1 MKTSEFQVGQIVSGL
16 LPDET
21 VEIIQVVFIGEA
33 NASLVVKKHN
43 GQFQELIVTDELSF
57 QLADS
62 VSFQFDADPA
72 QFKLAMEAKRM
83 ELAGIFDPF
92 AALSSSN
99 LQPLPHQL
107 SAVYGELLNRIPLRF
122 LLADE
127 PGAGKTIMAGLL
139 IKELILRGSLKRCL
153 IVCPGSLGEQW
164 SDELK
169 EKFGLSFRQLTKN
182 SLDESHHVN
191 PFLESNFIIAR
202 MDQLARSSE
211 SVKNRIQ
218 ETEWDLV
225 IIDEAHRM
233 SAQQVG
239 FKNEATKTLRFRLG
253 QLLSRQTTHM
263 LLMTATPHTGS
274 DENFHLFLSLLD
286 NDMFVG
292 NLRHGELKA
301 DFSPVMLRR
310 VKENLV
316 TFEGKPL
323 FPPRKA
329 ITVSYKLSKS
339 ELDLYNQVT
348 AYVKEEMARAMAVYG
363 NDKKKQGNVSFAL
376 TVLQRRL
383 ASSPLAIRN
392 SLQRRLE
399 RILATKEGANVPS
412 LQPEDLSESIDESED
427 FLGEMSEEEREVLE
441 NSETVNGATAASN
454 GQELSEEVE
463 KLKSLLASADKVLAE
478 ESDSKWT
485 ELKSILESEDLSG
498 GEDSSHE
505 KLIIFTEHRD
515 TLNYLQSRISAT
527 LGTQYKVVTIHGGH
541 SREERKRSQAEFTNN
556 PMAPILVA
564 TDAAGEGINLQRAHF
579 MVNYDLPWNPNRIE
593 QRFGRIHRIGQLS
606 ECTLWNLV
614 SANTREG
621 SVYLRLLQ
629 KIVTQG
635 DAYNGNLFHILGG
648 EQLFEG
654 KSLAALLT
662 EAIIGSPLDVEAELD
677 LGIIKANKQ
686 AHQEAALMPEIAASF
701 DASEIAKKMN
711 EAKLKRLAPGFVAGF
726 FAAAFKDF
734 GGLLQEKEPERY
746 KIFNVPASL
755 AKLSRS
761 DKFIGE
767 LSSQY
772 ERVTFKAENVELN
785 GAPNAE
791 LIALGS
797 PLMNVV
803 VRGVLQKYAN
813 LLDRGTFFIDK
824 DPEGPDE
831 VRLLVCLSQDIVNN
845 FDQTKPI
852 ERIVTFIEILLSGET
867 FFRDI
872 PPVFDFVLPTAD
884 VQKEMLQSIIPKID
898 VDQLIEVGKSSLSKR
913 TTTLRLPELKGLVDA
928 QLDTTRKEVIKRMD
942 QEIKFWE
949 NEALAIAQ
957 GTRSN
962 AKHTPATAKLKAN
975 DHRARKALRLDQLGR
990 EGTILIKPSKVV
1002 SVALVVPAMS
1012 APGAESLKAV
1022 LYPKDQE
1029 AIKKIERRAVDLVLS
1044 VEKALGFSPKEM
1056 PRNNKGFDIDSFR
1069 ENTGRTFIEVKGR
1082 IDGADNF
1089 IITNSEFFLGHTQGS
1104 SFILALVKVASG
1116 EDPTKDQVR
1125 YIFDPF
1131 KGQLPIWG
1139 ADAHVLSMKKY
1150 WDTGFDPTAALPG

>member
-1 MKTSEFQVGQIVSGL
+1 MKTSELKVGQVVSGL
-16 LPDET
+16 LPDES
-21 VEIIQVVFIGEA
+21 VEIIKVTFIAQGS
-33 NASLVVKKHN
+33 ASLVVQKN
-43 GQFQELIVTDELSF
+43 SGQFQELTVTDELKF

-62 VSFQFDADPA
+62 VSFQFDADPGE
-72 QFKLAMEAKRM
+72 FKLAMEAKRM

-182 SLDESHHVN
+182 SLDEAHHVN
-191 PFLESNFIIAR
+191 PFLESNFLIAR
-202 MDQLARSSE
+202 MDQLARSSD
-211 SVKNRIQ
+211 SIKNRIE

-239 FKNEATKTLRFRLG
+239 LKNEATKTLRFRLG

-286 NDMFVG
+286 SDMFAG
-292 NLRHGELKA
+292 NLRQGEAKA

-323 FPPRKA
+323 FPSRKA
-329 ITVSYKLSKS
+329 ITVSYELSKS
-339 ELDLYNQVT
+339 ELELYNQVT
-348 AYVKEEMARAMAVYG
+348 SYVREEMARAMAVYG
-363 NDKKKQGNVSFAL
+363 NNKKKQGNVSFAL

-399 RILATKEGANVPS
+399 RLLATKEGSS
-412 LQPEDLSESIDESED
+412 LPLSELEDLSEVIDESED
-427 FLGEMSEEEREVLE
+427 FLGEITEEERELLE
-441 NSETVNGATAASN
+441 DSEAVNSATAASS
-454 GQELSEEVE
+454 GQELVEEVE
-463 KLKSLLASADKVLAE
+463 KLKALVSSADKVVSE
-478 ESDSKWT
+478 EADSKWL
-485 ELKSILESEDLSG
+485 ELKSILESKELSG
-498 GEDSSHE
+498 GEEGSYE
-505 KLIIFTEHRD
+505 KLIVFTEHRD
-515 TLNYLQSRISAT
+515 TLNYLRSRIEAT
-527 LGTQYKVVTIHGGH
+527 LGSQYKVVTIHGGH
-541 SREERKRSQAEFTNN
+541 SREERRRSQAEFTNN

-635 DAYNGNLFHILGG
+635 NAYNGNLFHILGG

-654 KSLAALLT
+654 KSLADLLT
-662 EAIIGSPLDVEAELD
+662 ESIIGSPVEVEQELD

-686 AHQEAALMPEIAASF
+686 AHQEAVLMPEIASTF

-711 EAKLKRLAPGFVAGF
+711 EAKSRRLAPGFVAGF

-734 GGLLQEKEPERY
+734 GGSLQDKEHERY
-746 KIFNVPASL
+746 KISNVPATL

-761 DKFIGE
+761 DKSIGE
-767 LSSQY
+767 LSTQY
-772 ERVTFKAENVELN
+772 ERVTFKAENVELE

-791 LIALGS
+791 LIAPGS
-797 PLMNVV
+797 PLMNVAV
-803 VRGVLQKYAN
+803 KGILQKYSN
-813 LLDRGTFFIDK
+813 LLDRGTLFIDQ
-824 DPEGPDE
+824 DPEAPEG
-831 VRLLVCLSQDIVNN
+831 VRLLICLSQDLVNN
-845 FDQTKPI
+845 FDQTKPV
-852 ERIVTFIEILLSGET
+852 ERIVTFVEVLSTGET
-867 FFRDI
+867 FFHDT
-872 PPVFDFVLPTAD
+872 PPFFDFVFPKPD
-884 VQKEMLQSIIPKID
+884 VQETTLQEIFPEIELD
-898 VDQLIEVGKSSLSKR
+898 RLLDLGVDSLSER
-913 TTTLRLPELKGLVDA
+913 TTSVRLPELKSFLND
-928 QLDTTRKEVIKRMD
+928 QLEKTRKEVIKRMD
-942 QEIKFWE
+942 QEIKFWD

-962 AKHTPATAKLKAN
+962 AKHTAATAKLKAN
-975 DHRARKALRLDQLGR
+975 EHRARKTSRLDQIDR
-990 EGTILIKPSKVV
+990 ECTILIKQPRVI
-1002 SVALVVPAMS
+1002 SVALVVS
-1012 APGAESLKAV
+1012 AISVPGHESSKAA
-1022 LYPKDQE
+1022 LFPKDQE

-1044 VEKALGFSPKEM
+1044 VEAKLGYSPKEM

-1082 IDGADNF
+1082 IDGAENF
-1089 IITNSEFFLGHTQGS
+1089 IITESEFFLGHTQGN
-1104 SFILALVKVASG
+1104 SFILALVRVAPG
-1116 EDPTKDQVR
+1116 EDSTKDQVR
-1125 YIFDPF
+1125 YIVDPF
-1131 KGQLPIWG
+1131 NGQLPIWG
-1139 ADAHVLSMKKY
+1139 AEAHVLSMKKF
-1150 WDTGFDPTAALPG
+1150 WEMGFDPLAH

>member
-1 MKTSEFQVGQIVSGL
+1 MKTSELKVGQIVSGL
-16 LPDET
+16 LPDES
-21 VEIIQVVFIGEA
+21 VEIIKVTFIAQGG
-33 NASLVVKKHN
+33 ASLVVQKN
-43 GQFQELIVTDELSF
+43 SGQFQELTVTDELTF

-62 VSFQFDADPA
+62 VSFQFDADPGE
-72 QFKLAMEAKRM
+72 FKLAMEAKRM

-191 PFLESNFIIAR
+191 PFLESNFLIAR
-202 MDQLARSSE
+202 MDQLARSSD
-211 SVKNRIQ
+211 SVKNRIE

-239 FKNEATKTLRFRLG
+239 LKNEATKTLRFQLG

-286 NDMFVG
+286 SDMFAG
-292 NLRHGELKA
+292 NLRQGEAKA

-329 ITVSYKLSKS
+329 ITVSYELSKS
-339 ELDLYNQVT
+339 ELELYNQVT
-348 AYVKEEMARAMAVYG
+348 SYVREEMARAMAVYG
-363 NDKKKQGNVSFAL
+363 NNKKKQGNVSFAL

-399 RILATKEGANVPS
+399 RLLATKEGISTP
-412 LQPEDLSESIDESED
+412 LLELEDLSEVIDESED
-427 FLGEMSEEEREVLE
+427 FLGEMTEEDRELLEDSEAV
-441 NSETVNGATAASN
+441 NSATAASS
-454 GQELSEEVE
+454 GQELVEEVE
-463 KLKSLLASADKVLAE
+463 KLKALVSSADKVISE
-478 ESDSKWT
+478 ESDSKWL
-485 ELKSILESEDLSG
+485 ELKSILESKELSG
-498 GEDSSHE
+498 GEEGSYE
-505 KLIIFTEHRD
+505 KLIVFTEHRD
-515 TLNYLQSRISAT
+515 TLNYLRSRIEAT
-527 LGTQYKVVTIHGGH
+527 LGSKFKVVTIHGGH
-541 SREERKRSQAEFTNN
+541 SREERRRSQAEFTNN

-606 ECTLWNLV
+606 ECTLWNLI

-635 DAYNGNLFHILGG
+635 NAYNGNLFHILGG

-654 KSLAALLT
+654 KSLADLLT
-662 EAIIGSPLDVEAELD
+662 EAIIGSPVEVEQELD
-677 LGIIKANKQ
+677 IGIIKAKKQ
-686 AHQEAALMPEIAASF
+686 AHQEAVLMPEIASTF
-701 DASEIAKKMN
+701 DASQIAKKMN
-711 EAKLKRLAPGFVAGF
+711 EAKSRRLAPGFVAGF

-734 GGLLQEKEPERY
+734 GGSLQDKEHERY
-746 KIFNVPASL
+746 KISNVPATL

-761 DKFIGE
+761 DKSIGE
-767 LSSQY
+767 LSTQY
-772 ERVTFKAENVELN
+772 ERVTFKAENVELE

-791 LIALGS
+791 LIAPGS
-797 PLMNVV
+797 PLMNVAV
-803 VRGVLQKYAN
+803 KGILQKYSN
-813 LLDRGTFFIDK
+813 LLDRGTLFIDQ
-824 DPEGPDE
+824 DPEAPEE
-831 VRLLVCLSQDIVNN
+831 VRLLVCLSQDLVNN

-852 ERIVTFIEILLSGET
+852 ERIVTFVEVLSTGET
-867 FFRDI
+867 FFHDT
-872 PPVFDFVLPTAD
+872 PPFFDFVFPKPD
-884 VQKEMLQSIIPKID
+884 VQETMLQEICPEIELDRLLD
-898 VDQLIEVGKSSLSKR
+898 VGMDSLSER
-913 TTTLRLPELKGLVDA
+913 TTFVRLPELKSFLND
-928 QLDTTRKEVIKRMD
+928 QLEKTRKEVIKRMD
-942 QEIKFWE
+942 QEIKFWD

-962 AKHTPATAKLKAN
+962 AKHTAATAKFKAN
-975 DHRARKALRLDQLGR
+975 EHRARKTSRLDQIDR
-990 EGTILIKPSKVV
+990 EGTILIKQPKVI
-1002 SVALVVPAMS
+1002 SVALVVPAIS
-1012 APGAESLKAV
+1012 VPGHESSKAA
-1022 LYPKDQE
+1022 LFPKDQE

-1044 VEKALGFSPKEM
+1044 VEEKLGYSPKEM

-1082 IDGADNF
+1082 IDGAENF
-1089 IITNSEFFLGHTQGS
+1089 IITESEFFLGHTQGN
-1104 SFILALVKVASG
+1104 SFILALVRVAPG
-1116 EDPTKDQVR
+1116 EDSTKDQVR
-1125 YIFDPF
+1125 YIVDPF
-1131 KGQLPIWG
+1131 NGQLPIWG
-1139 ADAHVLSMKKY
+1139 AEAHVLSMKKF
-1150 WDTGFDPTAALPG
+1150 WEMGFDPLAH